1 MENFI
6 FYVRIF
12 KIWSTSL
19 YLSVISTIGCISTK
33 DFNHYI
39 IEMTL
44 AEIHHFSINLSVTL
58 ILWRFIGNGYFL
70 SGQLTW
76 C

>member
-6 FYVRIF
+6 LYVRIF

-19 YLSVISTIGCISTK
+19 YLSDVGTIGCISTK

-39 IEMTL
+39 IEMTST
-44 AEIHHFSINLSVTL
+44 EIHHFSINLSVTL